1 MGKVIDLTGQ
11 RFGRLVVLW
20 KQGLDKSKRN
30 TLWFCRCDCGKEKAV
45 SFGALK
51 SGATQSCG
59 CIQKER
65 TAEAHKTHGMCDTRL
80 YRTWRGMVNRCTN
93 QNEPAYPN
101 YGGRGNTICESWK
114 TFEPFKEWALSSG
127 YADDLFIERVDNDK
141 GYCPENCKW
150 ATRKEQNRNK
160 RSNVMIGGKCI
171 GELAEKYGMSYN
183 TLYGRIRRGIPLE
196 QAIETS

>member
-101 YGGRGNTICESWK
+101 YGGRGGKN
-114 TFEPFKEWALSSG
+114 FENWEKIVAGKERG
-127 YADDLFIERVDNDK
+127 V
-141 GYCPENCKW
+141 C
-150 ATRKEQNRNK
+150 T
-160 RSNVMIGGKCI
+160 GG
-171 GELAEKYGMSYN
+171 GED
-183 TLYGRIRRGIPLE
+183 PVF
-196 QAIETS
+196 